1 MHYRKWVNIVMCAA
15 IVGFYGKSGSGKT
28 SLLVPLIKKLTQDG
42 YQVATIKQTDKH
54 IGVDTSGKDTCK
66 HQEAGSTMTVFSS
79 PVETDIL
86 LKEKRSVQQIVDII
100 QRIGTYDIVLV
111 EGANEPHIPKI
122 RVGDCEEREQTIGVY
137 NDNLETILELVKE
150 KIHESNDYLEKNS
163 IQVKIN
169 GKTVQL
175 SEFPSLFIKNTI
187 IGMLST
193 LKGVDDVRT
202 VEITF

>member
-1 MHYRKWVNIVMCAA
+1 MCAA

-28 SLLVPLIKKLTQDG
+28 SLLVLLIKKLTQEG

-66 HQEAGSTMTVFSS
+66 HYEAGASMTVFSS

-86 LKEKRSVQQIVDII
+86 IKEKKSVQQIVDIL

-122 RVGDCEEREQTIGVY
+122 KVGDCEEREQTIAVY
-137 NDNLETILELVKE
+137 NDNMETILGLIKE

-187 IGMLST
+187 IGMLGT
-193 LKGVDDVRT
+193 LKGVDDVHT
-202 VEITF
+202 AEITF